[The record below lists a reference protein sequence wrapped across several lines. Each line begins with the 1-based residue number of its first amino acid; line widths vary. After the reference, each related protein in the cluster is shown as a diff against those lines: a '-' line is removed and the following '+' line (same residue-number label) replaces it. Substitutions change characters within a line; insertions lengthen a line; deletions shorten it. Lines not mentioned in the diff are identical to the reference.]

1 MAFRD
6 CKSYRRTHRQKYRYV
21 DATEYVL
28 EPGDGVIAEFVFPG
42 DRVYVYND
50 DVCKEK
56 QTDLKCVRADT
67 NFIFS
72 VRTGMS
78 TSHANTAG
86 NLFSLV
92 MLKKASIAN
101 QT

>member
-1 MAFRD
+1 M
-6 CKSYRRTHRQKYRYV
+6 
-21 DATEYVL
+21 

-56 QTDLKCVRADT
+56 QTDLKCVRSDT